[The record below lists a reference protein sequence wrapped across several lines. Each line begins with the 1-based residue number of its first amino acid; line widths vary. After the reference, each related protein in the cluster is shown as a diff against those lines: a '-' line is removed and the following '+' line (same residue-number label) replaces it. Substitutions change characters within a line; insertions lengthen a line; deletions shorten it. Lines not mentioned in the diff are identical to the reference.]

1 MLSIDIKTGR
11 KNQIRVHMKDI
22 NHPIL
27 GDKKYGNK
35 KSPVNR
41 LMLHAGELVI
51 INPKTKKKMTFV
63 SEIPKSFELLFNEG
77 KMKNE

>member
-1 MLSIDIKTGR
+1 
-11 KNQIRVHMKDI
+11 
-22 NHPIL
+22 
-27 GDKKYGNK
+27 
-35 KSPVNR
+35 
-41 LMLHAGELVI
+41 MLHAGELVI